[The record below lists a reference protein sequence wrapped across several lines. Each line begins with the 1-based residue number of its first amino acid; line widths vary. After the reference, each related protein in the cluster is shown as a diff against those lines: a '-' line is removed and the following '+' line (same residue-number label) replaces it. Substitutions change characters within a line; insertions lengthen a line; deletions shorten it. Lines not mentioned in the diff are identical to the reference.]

1 MNAPMFQR
9 GADASRLHEE
19 LTLTPVGKVV
29 TYERLTDALGKPVTG
44 ASGALTSARRIA
56 QREDGMVF
64 ACIRGAGLKRLD
76 SEAIVDMSGMR
87 VQGVRRHARRVVKTL
102 TLAIYE
108 ELRDASKQKAIAIA
122 SVLSVVADLAREKS
136 IHTVEIAAS
145 GRAARLPIAETLRAL
160 GLSARSKEERA
171 E

>member
-1 MNAPMFQR
+1 MKPAMFQR
-9 GADASRLHEE
+9 GADASRLCEE
-19 LTLTPVGKVV
+19 LAMTSVGSIV
-29 TYERLTDALGKPVTG
+29 TYAHLSDTIGKPVTG
-44 ASGALTSARRIA
+44 ATGALTSARRIV
-56 QREDGMVF
+56 QRENGTVF
-64 ACIRGAGLKRLD
+64 ACIRNEGLKRLD

-145 GRAARLPIAETLRAL
+145 RPRCAICRSPRRY
-160 GLSARSKEERA
+160 GLSV
-171 E
+171 